1 MASGTIGANNRS
13 QGGSSGFWVC
23 NVRLLGDTIGVERN
37 AIVLQKL
44 TFGILHTA
52 IYYQRRSASDI
63 GHYLCAKTIIIMK
76 TIKKILV
83 SQPRPLST
91 RNPYVDMET
100 EFGVECDFKQLIKIE
115 GLSVREFRDQH
126 VYLEEYTAV
135 IVNSRLGIDHYFRL
149 AEETRFAVPES
160 MHYYCISEAVG
171 NYLQKYIQ
179 YRKRKVFVA
188 ENNRF
193 EDLLPAMHRRPQ
205 EKYLMVLS
213 DVHNDD
219 DLNMFA
225 ENNIVV
231 KPAIMYRTVANEWP
245 ADKPFD
251 YDMIVLFTPSGVAAL
266 RKNFP
271 DWMQGDTVIA
281 CFGANTAIALEEAG
295 FRVDIKAPSEKY
307 QSITTAIKDYLEEHQ
322 EK

>member
-1 MASGTIGANNRS
+1 MLDVGL
-13 QGGSSGFWVC
+13 V
-23 NVRLLGDTIGVERN
+23 GVVVTMEKRAVVFEEN
-37 AIVLQKL
+37 LC
-44 TFGILHTA
+44 GILYTTVYKH
-52 IYYQRRSASDI
+52 IRSSAFDGSI
-63 GHYLCAKTIIIMK
+63 LCDKPIFVMK
-76 TIKKILV
+76 KIRKILV
-83 SQPRPLST
+83 SQPRPLSE
-91 RNPYVDMET
+91 RNPYADMSSEY
-100 EFGVECDFKQLIKIE
+100 GVQCDFRQLIKIE
-115 GLSVREFRDQH
+115 GLGVREFRDQH
-126 VYLEEYTAV
+126 IYLEEYTAV
-135 IVNSRLGIDHYFRL
+135 IVNSRLGIDHYFRM
-149 AEETRFAVPES
+149 AEEMRFSVPES

-193 EDLLPAMHRRPQ
+193 DSLLPAMHRRPQ

-225 ENNIVV
+225 ENNVVV
-231 KPAIMYRTVANEWP
+231 KPAIMYRTVANPWP
-245 ADKPFD
+245 ADMPFD
-251 YDMIVLFTPSGVAAL
+251 YDMIVLFTPSGAAAL

-271 DWMQGDTVIA
+271 DWEQGDTVIA

-322 EK
+322 G